1 MPPSTKPFPTLTQG
15 DLVDLCGWTV
25 LKEARGL
32 LRRNAVAECVWEAPI
47 LRGRVEIST
56 ESYFP
61 KFNLRSTIFAEN
73 QCNCTRG
80 RQGSVCSHAIALCL
94 SRMEERRQA
103 QRAEK
108 EKERLRREAEVRKP
122 AVRSLVLS
130 NEKGLP
136 LAFEV
141 FLPPN
146 LPAVAERDAIVV
158 KVEAIVQG
166 ERITPEKLDRG
177 RAYQLSDPH
186 FLVAA
191 IIENWCDGQLHGLLQ
206 LSRTRVR
213 RLLEPLVSEPVVFWI
228 NARDRPL
235 DWDTNQIPGVHRFLE
250 EDTQSE
256 NSPGATSPDDKVAS
270 GEKKS
275 QSASHTTTE
284 LARQTFAA
292 AEARAHAASRH
303 MPESTQRYPSLTDL
317 REDRTP
323 ATAGER
329 MQVDGST
336 HFLAIT
342 LPSREAAEYKDAV
355 NLVKSNR
362 FQLEPRNR
370 KWWLRDRRRTLEFL
384 ARHWTILVEQFKAE
398 FTESFQERTAKLSFA
413 EIQTRAED
421 GDGGEDFAV
430 TVGLRADGVDPDE
443 VRKTL
448 LQGHNFLETGDGVV
462 LLNPD
467 TLSRLERIQRGLSGQ
482 VDRPLTPTFRRRL
495 PVASL
500 ADAENLLEEE
510 SGSFEAPKRWSE
522 RSGALRSMKALQS
535 APVRKALD
543 DRLRGYQRIGAAWMW
558 HLSCNRLGGILADE
572 MGLGKTV
579 QALALISVVCNSE
592 EELSGPCLVVC
603 PAGLVENWKR
613 EAGTFVPWLRV
624 FGHHRATRLT
634 QPAEFQSFD
643 LIVTSYST
651 LARDADLMS
660 EISFA
665 AVVADEAQH
674 VKNRQTRNAKAL
686 RGLQAERRFV
696 LTGTPVE
703 NTLDDL
709 RSIFDF
715 LMPGYLQRVPAH
727 CGREDRAWFDL
738 RHRQQAAPYILR
750 RSKSLVAPELPE
762 KLEQVVFCDMSARQ
776 SALYSDFHRKTQEEI
791 STMQISGAGENA
803 IRFAALQKLLRLRQI
818 CADPRLLDESLLLED
833 SAKLTTFLELLD
845 EAMDGGHRVLLFSQ
859 FVSVLSLIRETL
871 EERDLPY
878 AYLDGQTINR
888 LEVCDRFNSDPS
900 IPLFLISLRAGGT
913 GLNLTGADT
922 VVHYDP
928 WWNPA
933 VEAQATDRAH
943 RIGQTRSVTSLKLI
957 TAGSVEEKV
966 LALQKKKAAILRDL
980 LDESAASTA
989 RVGLGEIMALLG

>member
-1 MPPSTKPFPTLTQG
+1 MDLEEKPFPTLTQG

-32 LRRNAVAECVWEAPI
+32 LGRNAVAECVWEAPI

-80 RQGSVCSHAIALCL
+80 RQGYVCSHAIALCL
-94 SRMEERRQA
+94 SRMEERKQA
-103 QRAEK
+103 QRAEE
-108 EKERLRREAEVRKP
+108 EKERLRREAEARKP

-130 NEKGLP
+130 NDKSLP
-136 LAFEV
+136 LTFEV

-146 LPAVAERDAIVV
+146 LPKVAERDAIMV

-166 ERITPEKLDRG
+166 ERVSPESLDRG
-177 RAYQLSDPH
+177 RAYRMSDPD

-191 IIENWCDGQLHGLLQ
+191 IIEDWCEGRLHGLLQ
-206 LSRTRVR
+206 LSRARLR
-213 RLLEPLVSEPVVFWI
+213 KLLEPLVGEPVVFWI
-228 NARDRPL
+228 NARDHPL
-235 DWDTNQIPGVHRFLE
+235 SWDSNRIAGVFEFLDEDDSSTTSQTTTSIGDQVGSTQNGPDSAGAADFLE
-250 EDTQSE
+250 G
-256 NSPGATSPDDKVAS
+256 SPT
-270 GEKKS
+270 
-275 QSASHTTTE
+275 
-284 LARQTFAA
+284 AA
-292 AEARAHAASRH
+292 KERAGDRVGSDHR
-303 MPESTQRYPSLTDL
+303 PESMRLYPSLSDL
-317 REDRTP
+317 RKDHSP
-323 ATAGER
+323 AIAGEK

-355 NLVKSNR
+355 NLVRSNG
-362 FQLEPRNR
+362 FQLEPKNR

-384 ARHWTILVEQFKAE
+384 ARHWTILVEQFSAE
-398 FTESFQERTAKLSFA
+398 FTESFQERTAKVSFA
-413 EIQTRAED
+413 EIQARAED
-421 GDGGEDFAV
+421 GDGEEDFAV
-430 TVGLRADGVDPDE
+430 TVGLRVDGVDPDE
-443 VRKTL
+443 IGKTL
-448 LQGHNFLETGDGVV
+448 LQGHNFLDTRDGVV

-500 ADAENLLEEE
+500 TDAEKLLEEE
-510 SGSFEAPKRWSE
+510 SGSFEAPKQWRE
-522 RSGALRSMKALQS
+522 RSAALRSVDALQP
-535 APVRKALD
+535 APVRQSLD
-543 DRLRGYQRIGAAWMW
+543 NRLRGYQRIGAAWMW
-558 HLSCNRLGGILADE
+558 HLSCHRLGGILADE

-613 EAGTFVPWLRV
+613 EAGNFVPWLRV

-634 QPAEFQSFD
+634 QPAEFLAYD

-651 LARDADLMS
+651 LAHDADLMS

-686 RGLQAERRFV
+686 RGLQAERRFA

-709 RSIFDF
+709 RSIFEF

-738 RHRQQAAPYILR
+738 RQRQQAAPYILR
-750 RSKSLVAPELPE
+750 RSKALVAPELPE
-762 KLEQVVFCDMSARQ
+762 KLEQIVFCDMSTRQ
-776 SALYSDFHRKTQEEI
+776 SALYKDFQRKTQEEI

-833 SAKLTTFLELLD
+833 SAKLNTFLELLD

-859 FVSVLSLIRETL
+859 FVSVLTLIREAL
-871 EERDLPY
+871 EERELPY

-966 LALQKKKAAILRDL
+966 LALQEKKAGILRDL

-989 RVGLGEIMALLG
+989 RVGVTEIMALLE